1 MVIKEK
7 LRQHRFWRSVLAE
20 FLGTFM
26 LLTVVLG
33 SSCLGIGTSQ
43 SMAPPIAA
51 GLSVVSLV
59 QSFGEISGAQLN
71 PAITSALVFAR
82 KLDILHGLA
91 FAVAQC
97 LGGICV
103 SAIFYL
109 SLPASIYNQ
118 LVTRVS
124 SEGNAGQALGME
136 IISTFQLAFT
146 IFAVDDRRRRDIN
159 EPGSLAIGFSLTAG
173 GLAAGHF
180 SGGSMNPAR
189 SLGPALL
196 SGIWEHHWLHPGVS
210 LGQATTVEIFL
221 TLQFV
226 LCIFATY
233 DERRNG
239 RLGSVS
245 LAIGFSLTLG
255 HLFGLYYTGAG
266 MNPARSFAPAVLT
279 RNFTNHWVYWVGPII
294 GGALGGLV
302 YDFILFPRMRGLSE
316 RLSILKGARPAEP
329 EGQQEATGEPI
340 ELKTQSL

>member
-1 MVIKEK
+1 MGFLYTRSVLPVSVLVSDVIACAGRCVIYRTRSGEK

-196 SGIWEHHWLHPGVS
+196 SGIWEHHW
-210 LGQATTVEIFL
+210 
-221 TLQFV
+221 
-226 LCIFATY
+226 
-233 DERRNG
+233 
-239 RLGSVS
+239 
-245 LAIGFSLTLG
+245 
-255 HLFGLYYTGAG
+255 
-266 MNPARSFAPAVLT
+266 
-279 RNFTNHWVYWVGPII
+279 VYWIGPIL
-294 GGALGGLV
+294 GAFLAGASYEFFFASSASREKLV
-302 YDFILFPRMRGLSE
+302 ACLTCKDIEIVEAASISRSSLSMATQTA
-316 RLSILKGARPAEP
+316 ARTRPTEQKH
-329 EGQQEATGEPI
+329 EQN
-340 ELKTQSL
+340 